1 MAIDPKVAGVTAVE
15 ILRRQLD
22 EQEGGGE
29 GGNNE
34 GHEEDREPEEDFPRA
49 QLEERHEIRDGA
61 HAESLGRGRRSTPGT
76 LPRPPRYRQS
86 LARPMAGRIGLLS
99 EPALQLRS
107 GGACATQASTKARG
121 LLIVARASP
130 VHCACSTVRK
140 LRYPCA
146 TPKCGARRQPPR
158 TTDRWLERVSRGPTC
173 RSRAVNPVSAIGN
186 VEPHERPPGA
196 SHDRGHAEPAGEACW
211 RSGGG
216 NSMLLLRPTLRR
228 LLHDF
233 RLHHHNRHQR
243 HGRHMEFSA
252 AIIATVETTISTT
265 ARRPPRGDRDHGD
278 SARLAHDVDAHLDGQ
293 QAATASS
300 RCLRTRGAHCPV
312 AARSACVSSRRG
324 PLEKAHARFELPT
337 YGQTASNEKTDV
349 STLLVSSIT
358 STDAASPTVAAT
370 YSRAT
375 LL

>member
-1 MAIDPKVAGVTAVE
+1 
-15 ILRRQLD
+15 
-22 EQEGGGE
+22 
-29 GGNNE
+29 
-34 GHEEDREPEEDFPRA
+34 
-49 QLEERHEIRDGA
+49 
-61 HAESLGRGRRSTPGT
+61 
-76 LPRPPRYRQS
+76 
-86 LARPMAGRIGLLS
+86 
-99 EPALQLRS
+99 
-107 GGACATQASTKARG
+107 
-121 LLIVARASP
+121 
-130 VHCACSTVRK
+130 
-140 LRYPCA
+140 
-146 TPKCGARRQPPR
+146 
-158 TTDRWLERVSRGPTC
+158 
-173 RSRAVNPVSAIGN
+173 
-186 VEPHERPPGA
+186 
-196 SHDRGHAEPAGEACW
+196 
-211 RSGGG
+211 
-216 NSMLLLRPTLRR
+216 MLLLRPTLRR